1 VPEWFDD
8 PCDDVFAVVTTLP
21 AAWAVGDEPIEALAT
36 PTIPA
41 AAAPAASRDTL
52 ECLRARLAVLLYR
65 EDVDMRELIRGNKS

>member
-1 VPEWFDD
+1 MAP
-8 PCDDVFAVVTTLP
+8 
-21 AAWAVGDEPIEALAT
+21 AT

-65 EDVDMRELIRGNKS
+65 EDADMRELIRGNKS

>member
-1 VPEWFDD
+1 MFEWVDD
-8 PCDDVFAVVTTLP
+8 PCDAVFAVVTTLP
-21 AAWAVGDEPIEALAT
+21 IAWAGEEPIDALAT

>member
-1 VPEWFDD
+1 MV
-8 PCDDVFAVVTTLP
+8 P
-21 AAWAVGDEPIEALAT
+21 AAWAMGAEPIDAPAT
-36 PTIPA
+36 PTIPT